1 MNESISFPRL
11 VKRIRTARGLT
22 QEQLARALEVTFAT
36 VNCWENGRHHPIPS
50 LARKLLSMARA
61 EGIPL
66 ADGSPDRPALKSSPR
81 TRKR

>member
-1 MNESISFPRL
+1 MNAQISFPRL

-50 LARKLLSMARA
+50 LASKLLAMARA
-61 EGIPL
+61 DGIPL
-66 ADGSPDRPALKSSPR
+66 PDGAVAGGTPR
-81 TRKR
+81 RRKR